1 MTQFLLF
8 ATILSGAAIA
18 QEFPASG
25 MRVSDG
31 GVTATFG
38 PPRPGPLVTGA
49 PYSAEQQLP
58 NGGVVARY
66 ARDSQGRVRT
76 EKAHK
81 VKLLTTA
88 IFDPV
93 AGCAYL
99 LDEDSK
105 IAHRMKLPAA
115 GPSAPSEDNLEIGVV
130 RGFRMARLSR
140 AEPDPSLFRPPSIT
154 AWSTSRSRSP
164 LPFD

>member
-1 MTQFLLF
+1 M
-8 ATILSGAAIA
+8 
-18 QEFPASG
+18 
-25 MRVSDG
+25 
-31 GVTATFG
+31 
-38 PPRPGPLVTGA
+38 
-49 PYSAEQQLP
+49 
-58 NGGVVARY
+58 ARY

-130 RGFRMARLSR
+130 RGFRMATLSR
-140 AEPDPSLFRPPSIT
+140 AEPVVG
-154 AWSTSRSRSP
+154 RSGVDRCRKQCSVRSAATRRSANGS
-164 LPFD
+164 